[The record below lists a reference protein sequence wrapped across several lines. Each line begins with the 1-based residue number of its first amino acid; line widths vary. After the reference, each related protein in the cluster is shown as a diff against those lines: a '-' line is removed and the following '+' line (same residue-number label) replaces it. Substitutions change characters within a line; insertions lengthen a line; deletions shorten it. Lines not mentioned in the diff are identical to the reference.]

1 MFWKYNYQ
9 GAFWTLLILMLSGF
23 PGDQF
28 ERSEIENADI
38 FVHAFLYAVLFF
50 LLAVGFL
57 KQSSFN
63 RLKVFTLRK
72 VFVLTVSYGAL
83 IEVMQAT
90 IFVNRSFQLSDIVFN
105 TVGAL
110 MGFACFGAIYGV
122 RKYI

>member
-9 GAFWTLLILMLSGF
+9 GALWTLLILMLSGF

-28 ERSEIENADI
+28 ERSKIENADI

>member
-50 LLAVGFL
+50 QLSVGFL

-72 VFVLTVSYGAL
+72 VFILTVSYGAL

>member
-50 LLAVGFL
+50 LLSVGFL

-72 VFVLTVSYGAL
+72 VFILTVSYGAL
-83 IEVMQAT
+83 IEVIQAT

>member
-50 LLAVGFL
+50 LLSVGFL

-72 VFVLTVSYGAL
+72 VFILTVSYGAL

>member
-9 GAFWTLLILMLSGF
+9 GALWTLLIFMLSGF

-50 LLAVGFL
+50 LLSVGFL

-72 VFVLTVSYGAL
+72 VFILTVSYGAL

-90 IFVNRSFQLSDIVFN
+90 IFVNRSFQLSDIAFN

-110 MGFACFGAIYGV
+110 IGFSCFGAIYGV

>member
-50 LLAVGFL
+50 LLSVGFL

-72 VFVLTVSYGAL
+72 VFILTVSYGAL

-105 TVGAL
+105 TVGAI